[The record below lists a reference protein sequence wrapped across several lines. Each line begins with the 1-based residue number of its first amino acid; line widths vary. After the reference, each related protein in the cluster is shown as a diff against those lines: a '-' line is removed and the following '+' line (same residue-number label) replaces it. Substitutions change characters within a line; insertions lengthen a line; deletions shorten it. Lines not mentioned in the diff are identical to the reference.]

1 MELGVLTLLPPVIIL
16 AVALYTRN
24 TTSSLLIGAAVC
36 CILQYGT
43 GFLGGFIDLMYG
55 VAGSADTAWYVIF
68 VLLFGCL
75 LGIWSRTGATKALA
89 EILSKY
95 ATNKEADPRA
105 DVDNR
110 RTGVH

>member
-43 GFLGGFIDLMYG
+43 GFLGGFILP
-55 VAGSADTAWYVIF
+55 VHF
-68 VLLFGCL
+68 LLL
-75 LGIWSRTGATKALA
+75 NPS
-89 EILSKY
+89 
-95 ATNKEADPRA
+95 PR
-105 DVDNR
+105 
-110 RTGVH
+110 

>member
-55 VAGSADTAWYVIF
+55 VAGSGMVCHFCAAVRMPAWHMVAHGRDESAGRDTVQI
-68 VLLFGCL
+68 CH
-75 LGIWSRTGATKALA
+75 KQ
-89 EILSKY
+89 
-95 ATNKEADPRA
+95 EADPRA